1 MLQQDNEVI
10 PSLLTK
16 WSASATSDQ
25 STVLVLVT
33 IYHCNLCFRPGSEMA
48 ALTPKELVSLLN
60 IIEEVLYF
68 FQEIP
73 ISQEAALISD
83 ILVVSKLMSSLHVCR
98 ILLRRTLWRIS
109 AAGCTSPLPSRIISR

>member
-16 WSASATSDQ
+16 WSASATRDQ

-68 FQEIP
+68 FQGIL
-73 ISQEAALISD
+73 IGQEAALTD

>member
-1 MLQQDNEVI
+1 MLQQDNEII

-33 IYHCNLCFRPGSEMA
+33 IYHCILCFRSGSAMA

-68 FQEIP
+68 F
-73 ISQEAALISD
+73 SGAAHQYRSC
-83 ILVVSKLMSSLHVCR
+83 S
-98 ILLRRTLWRIS
+98 
-109 AAGCTSPLPSRIISR
+109 